1 MGIKYIKIMVN
12 LMKDVKEAMKD
23 YSFEFISST
32 EESTEGY

>member
-1 MGIKYIKIMVN
+1 MELSILKIMVN